1 MDSKQYSAV
10 FLDRD
15 GTINIEKDYLVD
27 KREFAF
33 IPGAPEAI
41 RALKRAGFVVVVVT
55 NQSGIARGYFSAAQ
69 VERLHTYMQNQLQ
82 GYFTHVDAFYMCPHH
97 PSAGSG
103 PYTGVCKCR
112 KGEPGMLFDAARDL
126 NIDLTTSYMVGDKV
140 ADLEAG
146 LGAGCRPILVRTGY
160 GDETMQEPAVQ
171 EWQKAERIAVCS
183 DLPAAAQHILAQAD
197 LAQTD

>member
-1 MDSKQYSAV
+1 MDTTQHSAV

-27 KREFAF
+27 PREFAF
-33 IPGAPEAI
+33 VPGAPEAI
-41 RALKRAGFVVVVVT
+41 RALKRAGFLVVVVT

-69 VERLHTYMQNQLQ
+69 VERLHTYMQSQLQ

-97 PSAGSG
+97 PSAGNG
-103 PYTGVCKCR
+103 PFTGACKCR

-126 NIDLTTSYMVGDKV
+126 NIDLATSYMVGDKF

-146 LGAGCRPILVRTGY
+146 LGAGCHSILVRTGY
-160 GDETMQEPAVQ
+160 GDKTCEKPAVQ
-171 EWQKAERIAVCS
+171 KWQESERIAVCD
-183 DLPAAAQHILAQAD
+183 DLPAAARYILA
-197 LAQTD
+197 LGG

>member
-1 MDSKQYSAV
+1 MCTRQHRAV

-27 KREFAF
+27 KRDFAF

-41 RALKRAGFVVVVVT
+41 RALKRAGFLVVVVT
-55 NQSGIARGYFSAAQ
+55 NQSGIARGYFNAAQ

-97 PSAGSG
+97 PSAGNG
-103 PYTGVCKCR
+103 RFTRACKCR
-112 KGEPGMLFDAARDL
+112 KGEPGLLFEAAQDL
-126 NIDLTTSYMVGDKV
+126 NIDLATSYMVGDKV

-146 LGAGCRPILVRTGY
+146 LGAGCHPILVRTGY
-160 GDETMQEPAVQ
+160 GDKTCEKSTVLKWQET
-171 EWQKAERIAVCS
+171 ERIAVCD
-183 DLPAAAQHILAQAD
+183 DLRAAARHIIAQD
-197 LAQTD
+197 G

>member
-1 MDSKQYSAV
+1 MDSKQHSAV

-41 RALKRAGFVVVVVT
+41 RALKRAGFLVVVVT

-69 VERLHTYMQNQLQ
+69 VKRLHTYMQSQLQ

-103 PYTGVCKCR
+103 PYTRACTCR
-112 KGEPGMLFDAARDL
+112 KGEAGMLFDAAHDL
-126 NIDLTTSYMVGDKV
+126 NIDLATSYMVGDKV

-146 LGAGCRPILVRTGY
+146 FNAGCRSVLVRTGY
-160 GDETMQEPAVQ
+160 GDETC
-171 EWQKAERIAVCS
+171 QKPEVRKWLETERIAVCDNLS
-183 DLPAAAQHILAQAD
+183 DAAQHILT
-197 LAQTD
+197 LSRKI